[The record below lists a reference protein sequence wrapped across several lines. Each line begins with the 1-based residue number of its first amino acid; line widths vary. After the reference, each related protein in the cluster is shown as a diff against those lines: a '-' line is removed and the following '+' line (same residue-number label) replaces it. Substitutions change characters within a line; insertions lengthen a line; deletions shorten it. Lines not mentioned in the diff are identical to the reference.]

1 MPNIIC
7 CYYTV
12 NEEVYV
18 VYGVVGFLLLFVS
31 GVILVSVAV
40 IYLKGYARRRS
51 MFSDGHVYDEPN
63 LPEPIIYEK
72 VGDVNLIANE
82 CYVTQKET
90 KNERITMNPAYQ
102 SVTIHS

>member
-1 MPNIIC
+1 M
-7 CYYTV
+7 
-12 NEEVYV
+12 YV
-18 VYGVVGFLLLFVS
+18 LYGVVGFLLLFVS
-31 GVILVSVAV
+31 GVILVSITV

-51 MFSDGHVYDEPN
+51 DSSFSEDHVYDEPN
-63 LPEPIIYEK
+63 LPEPVYAK

-90 KNERITMNPAYQ
+90 KNEIITMNPAYQ